1 MKNVLNYQSSE
12 YDCGPTSLT
21 NALRYLFDRD
31 DIRPE
36 LLKAISLYTLDA
48 YGENGEC
55 GMRGTSSM
63 VMQYLVGWFNQYG
76 RSRNFPISA
85 AFVRRA
91 EIAPGGEIVRCL
103 HAGGAVVV
111 RCWLGGD
118 PHYVLLTRALGEEIG
133 LFDPYAVPRGMISE
147 RHPFGEGVRIVE
159 HEPAVMN
166 RIVRASVLNDRER
179 INYAMGKPDEREAIL
194 LFNRQH
200 DTPTADGVCGG
211 NSSPSKTRIR
221 RLWSEYNNR

>member
-63 VMQYLVGWFNQYG
+63 AMQYLVGWFNQYG

-118 PHYVLLTRALGEEIG
+118 PHYVLLTRLLGEEIG
-133 LFDPYAVPRGMISE
+133 LFDPYAVPHRMLSE
-147 RHPFGEGVRIVE
+147 GCPFGEGVRIVE
-159 HEPAVMN
+159 HEPGVMN
-166 RIVRASVLNDRER
+166 RIVRASVLNAQEK
-179 INYAMGKPDEREAIL
+179 INYAMGEPAEREAIL
-194 LFNRQH
+194 LLNR
-200 DTPTADGVCGG
+200 T
-211 NSSPSKTRIR
+211 TRR
-221 RLWSEYNNR
+221 AGC